1 MKNQGYLKLGLV
13 IGLLLVLT
21 GARSAPAASVTG
33 CGTWRVIQS
42 PNPTPTVILSGVAA
56 ISANNVWAVGRF
68 TSDSNPSPRALA
80 LQWDGTHWQVGALPN
95 PGTTEDAFLAVTR
108 VSASQELW
116 AVGYENSS
124 PIGPPPVPQTLIE
137 HWDGTSWSV
146 TPSPNV
152 GQDVNEL
159 YGVTATSPTDAWAV
173 GEHFDPN
180 VSTAPQTLTEHWD
193 GTSWSVVPSP
203 SPGTSDNALT
213 AVTAVAANDIWAVG
227 HMQPGSSGIQNASL
241 VEHWDGSQWLVV
253 SSPNVGSRDNL
264 LSGVAA
270 DSASSA
276 WAVGTADGDVGP
288 TTTFILHWNG
298 SQWAVTP
305 SPSPGSSINALAAP
319 VALSATNA
327 WAVGYFQQANRS
339 QRTLTEHWNGKN
351 WKVVNSPNIGTDNND
366 LNALA
371 FIAGT
376 NQVWTVGEHFSSD
389 TGTSASLTLFRC

>member
-42 PNPTPTVILSGVAA
+42 PNPTP
-56 ISANNVWAVGRF
+56 
-68 TSDSNPSPRALA
+68 
-80 LQWDGTHWQVGALPN
+80 
-95 PGTTEDAFLAVTR
+95 GTTEDAFLAVTR

-124 PIGPPPVPQTLIE
+124 PIGPPPVPQTLI
-137 HWDGTSWSV
+137 
-146 TPSPNV
+146 
-152 GQDVNEL
+152 
-159 YGVTATSPTDAWAV
+159 
-173 GEHFDPN
+173 
-180 VSTAPQTLTEHWD
+180 EHWD

-376 NQVWTVGEHFSSD
+376 NQAWTVGEHFSSD

>member
-95 PGTTEDAFLAVTR
+95 PGTTED
-108 VSASQELW
+108 
-116 AVGYENSS
+116 
-124 PIGPPPVPQTLIE
+124 
-137 HWDGTSWSV
+137 
-146 TPSPNV
+146 
-152 GQDVNEL
+152 
-159 YGVTATSPTDAWAV
+159 
-173 GEHFDPN
+173 
-180 VSTAPQTLTEHWD
+180 
-193 GTSWSVVPSP
+193 
-203 SPGTSDNALT
+203 ALT